1 MKTAVSLLL
10 AFCLSLARSCAPT
23 PRPVPAYSVTPAPVA
38 GDTAGLGYRENQQR
52 LCAEWQWYGGN

>member
-23 PRPVPAYSVTPAPVA
+23 PRPVPAYSVTPAPVVT
-38 GDTAGLGYRENQQR
+38 DTTGLGYRESQQR
-52 LCAEWQWYGGN
+52 LVAEWQWYGGN